1 MAETSVLISGIEFKI
16 RQLIEKNKQLAIENK
31 KLSDEIAT
39 LRKRAE
45 EVLLVNDELNEQLNK
60 KIIVNALGN
69 ETEEIEEGR
78 KLIKAL
84 VKEIDQCIAIL
95 NKR

>member
-16 RQLIEKNKQLAIENK
+16 RQLIEENEYLVIENK
-31 KLSDEIAT
+31 KLSDET
-39 LRKRAE
+39 LILQKKIE
-45 EVLLVNDELNEQLNK
+45 ELALVNEQINEQINK